1 MMEGHNYKWNL
12 NWQMLRTDQDDNQ
25 SEMPTQNINID
36 NYSIQISPSI
46 DLETLKRDWT
56 AIQKLEDVPFFL
68 TWSWVNIWLKT
79 YNPKKLVVTARFGE
93 EVVAIGLFTFSNN
106 RSLYSIKT
114 RQLRLHQ
121 TGDSQMDQIWME
133 YNDFL
138 CTSEHRTLAV
148 NACLKAL
155 RIMNTDWDELVISM
169 MTLSRGSEVV
179 ESNDTASIYIR
190 RPCYTCNLQS
200 IRDQDNHYLQ
210 SLTSN
215 TRYQIRRS
223 IRQYEKLHGEL
234 SLQVARDQQQALD
247 FFQQAGPFHLARWED
262 SGYKNKLF
270 IDFHRNLIRTCFND
284 NSIDLLRVNSGN
296 TTIAIMYYHIVGK
309 KVFFYLHGLHFE
321 DDPKLKPGLVAHSLA
336 SQYYLEQG
344 MDIYDYMGGYSQY
357 KHQLAR
363 QSEDLVTVIIQ
374 RSRSRFRLERMAR
387 NFKNWII
394 PPSD

>member
-1 MMEGHNYKWNL
+1 
-12 NWQMLRTDQDDNQ
+12 
-25 SEMPTQNINID
+25 MPTQNINID
-36 NYSIQISPSI
+36 SYSIQISPGS
-46 DLETLKRDWT
+46 DLETLKKDWT
-56 AIQKLEDVPFFL
+56 AIQRLEDVPFFL
-68 TWSWVNIWLKT
+68 TWSWVEIWIKT
-79 YNPKKLVVTARFGE
+79 YNPRKLVVTARYKADI
-93 EVVAIGLFTFSNN
+93 VAIGLFTFSNKL
-106 RSLYSIKT
+106 SLYSIKT

-138 CTSEHRTLAV
+138 CKSEHRSPAV

-155 RIMNTDWDELVISM
+155 RIMNSDWDELVMSM
-169 MTLSRGSEVV
+169 MTLSRGSEVL

-190 RPCYTCNLQS
+190 RPCYACNLKS
-200 IRDQDNHYLQ
+200 IRLQDNNYLQ

-234 SLQVARDQQQALD
+234 SLQVAQDQQQALD

-262 SGYKNKLF
+262 SGYKNELF
-270 IDFHRNLIRTCFND
+270 TDFHRNLIKTCFND
-284 NSIDLLRVNSGN
+284 NSVDLLKVKSGN
-296 TTIAIMYYHIVGK
+296 TTIAIMYYLIEGK

-357 KHQLAR
+357 KHQLAE
-363 QSEDLVTVIIQ
+363 QSENLVTVVIQ